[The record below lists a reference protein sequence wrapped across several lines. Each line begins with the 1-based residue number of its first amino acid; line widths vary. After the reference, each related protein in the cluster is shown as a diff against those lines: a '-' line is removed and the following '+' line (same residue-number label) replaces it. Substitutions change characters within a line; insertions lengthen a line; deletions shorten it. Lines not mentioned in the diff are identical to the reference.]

1 VFVDGG
7 TVLVVSKR
15 VHLRRGRH
23 MLKQYQI
30 LTCCLTELKSSG
42 IPTMEKLKLE
52 VQLIQTKRILLDHEV
67 KLRVSGVEASEA
79 EFNDLYNLV
88 RLACKYDNA
97 NNEVDKVN
105 AQLQEIMHGLN
116 LNADIVQKATV
127 NKWEKLI
134 LRSVF
139 GKDVFD

>member
-1 VFVDGG
+1 
-7 TVLVVSKR
+7 
-15 VHLRRGRH
+15 

-30 LTCCLTELKSSG
+30 LTCCLTELKASG
-42 IPTMEKLKLE
+42 IPPMEKLKLE

-105 AQLQEIMHGLN
+105 VQLQQITHALKP
-116 LNADIVQKATV
+116 NADIVQKATV

-139 GKDVFD
+139 GKDMFD

>member
-1 VFVDGG
+1 
-7 TVLVVSKR
+7 
-15 VHLRRGRH
+15 

-30 LTCCLTELKSSG
+30 LTCCLTELKASG
-42 IPTMEKLKLE
+42 IPAMEKLKLE

-67 KLRVSGVEASEA
+67 KLRVSGVEASET

-88 RLACKYDNA
+88 RFACKYDNA
-97 NNEVDKVN
+97 NNGVHKVM
-105 AQLQEIMHGLN
+105 AQLQDIINGLKP
-116 LNADIVQKATV
+116 NADTIRKATL

-139 GKDVFD
+139 GKDMFN